1 LFTPTSQ
8 EVLMKKLGEEAIPFF
23 FEISDLSPPSVHLN
37 PAKQYEGSPIGISYD
52 VRIFMGERPSFVRAR
67 LFRIVSAKR

>member
-1 LFTPTSQ
+1 
-8 EVLMKKLGEEAIPFF
+8 MKKLGEDAVPFL

-52 VRIFMGERPSFVRAR
+52 VRIFMGEYAFLLA
-67 LFRIVSAKR
+67 LRIIIEVVQTFPRI